1 MLAFGVGTMPAMIA
15 TGVSAS
21 KLAGFMSRRRLGAGL
36 LIIILGLA
44 TLAMP
49 VAKITGMQDH
59 SQHAGHTMDYSRVLF
74 VGGLNL

>member
-36 LIIILGLA
+36 LIVILGLA

-49 VAKITGMQDH
+49 VAKLAGAEGHAQHGERSMQ
-59 SQHAGHTMDYSRVLF
+59 QMP
-74 VGGLNL
+74 